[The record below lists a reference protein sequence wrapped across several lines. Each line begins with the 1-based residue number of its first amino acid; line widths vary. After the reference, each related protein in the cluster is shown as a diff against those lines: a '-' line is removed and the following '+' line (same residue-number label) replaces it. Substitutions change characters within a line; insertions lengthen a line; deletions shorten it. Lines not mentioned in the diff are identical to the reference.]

1 MLVTTVR
8 SAAASA
14 TTAVVVTEPITV
26 LEAGVHPC
34 TILVRAGRWLRHNL
48 AFVHSGITAPLGSP
62 VAVDDMRLHTRGI
75 HTSSDWEM
83 TKSGGSEQL
92 RYHSAVKGTHNG
104 S

>member
-1 MLVTTVR
+1 MTV
-8 SAAASA
+8 
-14 TTAVVVTEPITV
+14 VVVTDPITI

-34 TILVRAGRWLRHNL
+34 MILIWAGQWLLHSL
-48 AFVHSGITAPLGSP
+48 AFVHSGTTTPLGSL
-62 VAVDDMRLHTRGI
+62 VAVGVRLHTRGI